1 MAIEAAGGMAYNPAV
16 SVVIWLQAVNTSI
29 VTQITERGESRE
41 CALPHI
47 FTARKFMLGVP
58 SCALPGNP
66 GIVRTRLWGRADV

>member
-1 MAIEAAGGMAYNPAV
+1 MR
-16 SVVIWLQAVNTSI
+16 
-29 VTQITERGESRE
+29 VT
-41 CALPHI
+41 HI